1 MNKQYTTANSRF
13 IGNQMNGIVVVSV
26 LRQRGTSNYIAV
38 VREDGN
44 INSEPRVVSYDHVVQ
59 ASAGNVNLRAKY
71 HVAPST
77 VQYGLAKSTKA
88 LEPSTGASLVT
99 SIARESTNAGKVE
112 AQKATTVNQPTMTV
126 SEVLATMQ
134 RITEAA
140 KNNADIRGIV
150 KLVAN
155 SL

>member
-44 INSEPRVVSYDHVVQ
+44 INSEQRVVSYDHVVQ

-77 VQYGLAKSTKA
+77 VQYGLHAAKS
-88 LEPSTGASLVT
+88 LEPSVGASLVT

-112 AQKATTVNQPTMTV
+112 ALETTTANQPTMTV